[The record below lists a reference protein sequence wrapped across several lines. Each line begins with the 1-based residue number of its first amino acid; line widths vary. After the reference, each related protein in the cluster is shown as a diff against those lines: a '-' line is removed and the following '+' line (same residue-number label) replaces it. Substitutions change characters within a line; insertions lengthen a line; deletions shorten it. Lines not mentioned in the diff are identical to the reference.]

1 MGFKQKAALTAT
13 AAALLGVAGT
23 AQAAFQGRDATGA
36 PSATCTATGPGK
48 CTYFYD
54 TTLDITILNNWN
66 LGTGFWS
73 ASAAPGSAQA
83 LAASAG
89 LTASGL
95 TGWVLPTGDGSAPAG
110 ALNQYLSIWNSV
122 GSSFAGLSLQFDNI
136 PVGGPGLNTVWSG
149 TVFPPSPNSAWFFNF
164 GNGGFGGGLQS
175 FEAHA
180 VAVLP
185 GDVAAAIPEPQ
196 TYALMLMGVGAVLLA
211 RRRRP
216 R

>member
-1 MGFKQKAALTAT
+1 MSLLMSFKHKSAAAAT
-13 AAALLGVAGT
+13 MAALLGVAGT

-36 PSATCTATGPGK
+36 ASGSCKMTGAGK

-66 LGTGFWS
+66 LGEGAWS
-73 ASAAPGSAQA
+73 AAAAPGSAQA

-95 TGWVLPTGDGSAPAG
+95 SGWVLPTGDGGAAAG
-110 ALNQYLSIWNSV
+110 AQNQYLSIWNSV
-122 GSSFAGLSLQFDNI
+122 GSSFAGLSGQFDG
-136 PVGGPGLNTVWSG
+136 VQAGGHYWSG
-149 TVFPPSPNSAWFFNF
+149 TAFAPVASGAWLFFAFDGFQAGSPQF
-164 GNGGFGGGLQS
+164 GSLF
-175 FEAHA
+175 A

-196 TYALMLMGVGAVLLA
+196 TYALMLMGLGAVLLA
-211 RRRRP
+211 RRKRTR
-216 R
+216 

>member
-1 MGFKQKAALTAT
+1 MSFKHKAAT
-13 AAALLGVAGT
+13 AATMAAFLGMAGT

-36 PSATCTATGPGK
+36 ASATCTATGAGK

-66 LGTGFWS
+66 LGTGTWS
-73 ASAAPGSAQA
+73 AAAAPGSAQA

-89 LTASGL
+89 LAASGL
-95 TGWVLPTGDGSAPAG
+95 TGWVLPTGDGGAAAG
-110 ALNQYLSIWNSV
+110 ALNQYKSIWNSV
-122 GSSFAGLSLQFDNI
+122 GSSFAGLSGQFDG
-136 PVGGPGLNTVWSG
+136 VQTGFYWSG
-149 TVFPPSPNSAWFFNF
+149 TVFAPDPSGAWAFNAV
-164 GNGGFGGGLQS
+164 NGLQLGGPQGLPLFS
-175 FEAHA
+175 

-211 RRRRP
+211 RRKRTR
-216 R
+216 